1 MSRSTL
7 PLLALLT
14 LGALLHVACASAPP
28 PREPA
33 SWPDDAPRAVEAL
46 ASSHIFAEPGPWLPG
61 ELDMLAQAA
70 AHIPAVL
77 RPDASEP
84 LYLQRRTRPCLFGIG
99 RYTEACPTFSED
111 GRTFYIYDMVL
122 METDGPLDRQR
133 ALTRPARQR
142 LWRQRAIAHA
152 LVARADKAHALS
164 QTYRWR
170 SINGWDDAGARPR
183 NRDLHGYLRPLGKG
197 SAHLDFV
204 TSAEAFFFREEDL
217 IELDPQLGTPVYSP
231 DLTFSCQEFTRNRV
245 LADFFDDLDPQ
256 WRQGTWR
263 ADDPATY
270 DCPAFER
277 WADVDNLMGVDVLFA
292 AERTDRPESLFGHL
306 LIHVRH
312 RSAELFRSQGF
323 EYVYQFGAVTDS
335 DIHPLRF
342 VLEGMAGGFLAVFD
356 LSTFR
361 GIDRTYLQLEQRTL
375 RRYPLALSK
384 QQTRQLLERIWEVE
398 RRFAYPYFFTTHN
411 CASFLIDLIG
421 PALDRE
427 EPLPRKV
434 FAMPTEVLDIL
445 AGVTTDTGEPLLSK
459 PDADVLSAEERAIL
473 ASERIEAI
481 AARFVMHPA
490 APEELAVVIDALRRG
505 PPDLRAGRY
514 DDLLSPLEALISR
527 APELADEA
535 AGLYD
540 AFIALETSE
549 LQLVE
554 ATLLEFEERAQL
566 EPLRFSAAEILAL
579 RRELYRHERAGLRA
593 RQRNE
598 FLDAVQEHL
607 RRAPRE
613 DPTRAEERALDWHAL
628 LLDAHHA
635 ASQAQGEL
643 IDWLVVRDL
652 YNPRAALRE
661 REARF
666 ATTQV
671 ERSERSLRTS
681 NAGRWGVTLSADGQ
695 ALPPTSAPRLH
706 LDWALLDDHLGE
718 RRLHGHRP
726 EVEATALGLRASA
739 PLTADALQNLEL
751 DFTLFR
757 YISIATPR
765 AGSRRGFTDRFGWAL
780 ELDARHIAGELPMRA
795 HGFFGLV
802 LPIAR
807 SDSGTSLLAL
817 GAGPALDLNVGR
829 TETAG
834 LAGGQAYLLARAHL
848 GGYYANALDV
858 RVRHAELFNILN
870 LHSERNLSARLGV
883 TLTLAL
889 GPHAMLFQ
897 PYSKLEYVSGAF
909 AAGSE
914 RTDLEFGLRLEL
926 VRDAF

>member
-1 MSRSTL
+1 MSRFPIPLL
-7 PLLALLT
+7 PLLT
-14 LGALLHVACASAPP
+14 LAALLHAGCASSQA

-33 SWPDDAPRAVEAL
+33 TWEGDAPPAVEAL
-46 ASSHIFAEPGPWLPG
+46 RASHIFVAPGPWLPG
-61 ELDMLAQAA
+61 ELDTLALAA
-70 AHIPAVL
+70 SKMPVAL
-77 RPDASEP
+77 RPEASAP
-84 LYLQRRTRPCLFGIG
+84 LVLERRARPCLFGMG
-99 RYTEACPTFSED
+99 RYTEACPTFSDD
-111 GRTFYIYDMVL
+111 GRTFYIYDMIL

-133 ALTRPARQR
+133 ALTRPARQQ

-152 LVARADKAHALS
+152 LVARADTIHEVS
-164 QTYRWR
+164 QTFRWR
-170 SINGWDDAGARPR
+170 SINGWDNAGARPR
-183 NRDLHGYLRPLGKG
+183 NRDLHGYLRPMGKS

-217 IELDPQLGTPVYSP
+217 IDIEPQVGTPVYSP

-245 LADFFDDLDPQ
+245 LTDVFDAIDAD
-256 WRQGTWR
+256 WRAGTLR
-263 ADDPATY
+263 ADDPTTY

-277 WADVDNLMGVDVLFA
+277 WADIDNLVGVDVLFA

-312 RSAELFRSQGF
+312 RSAKLFRSQGF

-375 RRYPLALSK
+375 RRYQLALTE

-445 AGVTTDTGEPLLSK
+445 ASVSTEGGEPLLRK

-473 ASERIEAI
+473 ASEHIDRL
-481 AARFVMHPA
+481 AARFALHPD
-490 APEELAVVIDALRRG
+490 APEELNEVIEALRRG

-514 DDLLSPLEALISR
+514 GDLLGPLQALIGR

-535 AGLYD
+535 SGLYD

-554 ATLLEFEERAQL
+554 ASLLEFEERAQL

-613 DPTRAEERALDWHAL
+613 DPSRAEERALDWHAL
-628 LLDAHHA
+628 LLNAHRA
-635 ASQAQGEL
+635 ASHAQGEL
-643 IDWLVVRDL
+643 IDWLILRDL
-652 YNPRAALRE
+652 YNPRAALKA
-661 REARF
+661 REAQY

-671 ERSERSLRTS
+671 ERSQRSLRTS

-695 ALPPTSAPRLH
+695 ALPPQSAPRLH
-706 LDWALLDDHLGE
+706 LDWALLDDRLGE

-726 EVEATALGLRASA
+726 EVEATALGVRASA
-739 PLTADALQNLEL
+739 PLNAEAMQRLEL

-780 ELDARHIAGELPMRA
+780 ELDARHIAGELPLRT

-807 SDSGTSLLAL
+807 SDSGTSLLAMGL
-817 GAGPALDLNVGR
+817 GPALDLNVGR

-834 LAGGQAYLLARAHL
+834 LAGGQAYLFARAHL
-848 GGYYANALDV
+848 GGYYANALDL

-889 GPHAMLFQ
+889 GSHAMLFQ